1 MIKKIIILLSV
12 AFAVIIGAGKASA
25 NTTTVKVEVISRNIK
40 AHTIHVKT
48 DDHNAN
54 KFTLKEVSTAQMDV
68 ANKGSIIKV
77 TYDDDFNV
85 SAVEKVKNKAIS
97 KPKTAIEKLVDV
109 LQLIEAVGVIIICGL
124 CTYMLYKLYN

>member
-1 MIKKIIILLSV
+1 MIKKIVILLSV
-12 AFAVIIGAGKASA
+12 AFAIIIGAGKASA
-25 NTTTVKVEVISRNIK
+25 NTTTVKVEVVSQNIK

-48 DDHNAN
+48 DDRNAD
-54 KFTLKEVSTAQMDV
+54 KFTLKDVSATQMDV

-85 SAVEKVKNKAIS
+85 SAIEKVKNKVIS
-97 KPKTAIEKLVDV
+97 KPKTAIEKFVGV
-109 LQLIEAVGVIIICGL
+109 LQLMEAVGVIIICGL